1 MTDQQQ
7 VFISY
12 SSKDRGVADAVRAH
26 LQSNGVTC
34 WMAPYDIL
42 GGSDW
47 AVAIV
52 DAIDRSQALLLIL
65 SAASNESA
73 DVKREVGRASHR
85 GIPIV
90 PFFIENVKLSQ
101 HMEYFLATTHWM
113 GADSRHIELR
123 MAHLLETIRTLLR
136 EPVAR
141 APHTH
146 FDMPIPPQKSDTATG
161 GSTASSLAEQVASIV
176 TPTQAAQLKSEV
188 DKFEASFLDALR
200 PFMRFPQENA
210 TILPD
215 PKPTLAGWAALIVGI
230 LGVLFNLQGLLG
242 VVAPGFGSAESYV
255 YAMFPMIRLVSFVAI
270 VVGLPG
276 NIGLIIGGRRM
287 LPGRADG
294 PGIAHVAVRWLAM
307 VVGSWFVA
315 SMLLS
320 MITGPEGMRS
330 MVTGGIMTTAMLAF
344 LQIGVVSKLTSMAK
358 R

>member
-1 MTDQQQ
+1 
-7 VFISY
+7 
-12 SSKDRGVADAVRAH
+12 
-26 LQSNGVTC
+26 
-34 WMAPYDIL
+34 
-42 GGSDW
+42 
-47 AVAIV
+47 
-52 DAIDRSQALLLIL
+52 
-65 SAASNESA
+65 
-73 DVKREVGRASHR
+73 
-85 GIPIV
+85 
-90 PFFIENVKLSQ
+90 
-101 HMEYFLATTHWM
+101 M

-146 FDMPIPPQKSDTATG
+146 FDMPIPAQKPDTVP
-161 GSTASSLAEQVASIV
+161 ASSIAEQVASII
-176 TPTQAAQLKSEV
+176 TPTQAAQLKSEF

-210 TILPD
+210 TILPG

-294 PGIAHVAVRWLAM
+294 PGIAHVAARWLAM

-315 SMLLS
+315 AMLLS
-320 MITGPEGMRS
+320 MISGPEGMRS

-344 LQIGVVSKLTSMAK
+344 LQIGVVWKLTSMAK